1 MESVSEVIDNSFN
14 KETYKCII
22 SNPKN
27 KSAGFRKIEFNL
39 LDGFYQIEKHT
50 ATQVFHEKKSYEES
64 KSYIADLLGDVYRNL
79 NSWDSEYEFS
89 CQLTKK
95 GKVLFKRKKIT
106 SQTAPAVKTSH
117 DRQKNYILKEGT
129 IIEPLIDMGIFTKE
143 GKVVKSMYDKYKQIN
158 RFIEIVDD
166 ELNKFDQEQINI
178 LDFGCG
184 KSYLTFILYYYLSE
198 IKNVKVNMVGL
209 DLKDEV
215 IQKCNITA
223 EKYGYE
229 NLDFQIGDIKN
240 YNQKDPI
247 DMVISLHACDTATDY
262 ALFNAIKW
270 NARMIFSVP
279 CCQHE
284 VNAQIQSKNFS
295 ILTRYGIVKE
305 QFSSYLTDAIRCNLL
320 EYCGY
325 KTQMIEFVSFDHTP
339 KNLMIRAVKKEN
351 YKPESALSEV
361 IATFQEFNF
370 HQKLYELL
378 KDSSYLP

>member
-1 MESVSEVIDNSFN
+1 MESVVEVIEKAFN
-14 KETYKCII
+14 KQTYKCVI

-27 KSAGFRKIEFNL
+27 KAEPFRKIEFNQ
-39 LDGFYQIEKHT
+39 LDGSFQIEKYT
-50 ATQVFHEKKSYEES
+50 ATQVFHEKQSFDEA
-64 KSYIADLLGDVYRNL
+64 KSYISDILGDVYRNL
-79 NSWDSEYEFS
+79 NSWDTENEFN
-89 CQLTKK
+89 CQLSKK
-95 GKVLFKRKKIT
+95 GKVLFKSKRIS
-106 SQTAPAVKTSH
+106 SQSSPAVKTSH

-129 IIEPLIDMGIFTKE
+129 IIEPLIDMGIFTQE

-166 ELNKFDQEQINI
+166 ELKKIDQSEFNI

-184 KSYLTFILYYYLSE
+184 KSYLTFILYYYLTE
-198 IKNVKVNMVGL
+198 IKKTKVNMVGL
-209 DLKDEV
+209 DLKEDV
-215 IQKCNITA
+215 IQKCNLTA
-223 EKYGYE
+223 DKYGYE
-229 NLDFQIGDIKN
+229 NLDFQLGDIKT
-240 YNQKDPI
+240 YNKKDPI

-284 VNAQIQSKNFS
+284 VNAQIHSENFS

-351 YKPESALSEV
+351 HKPENALTEV
-361 IATFQEFNF
+361 QAVISEFNF

-378 KDSSYLP
+378 KDSSFLP